1 MQTIQMSKV
10 LIQMKKET
18 YNKIIKNSFLY
29 KKNKDYLLEIAN
41 NILYKNIEKENNY
54 EFIRN
59 G

>member
-1 MQTIQMSKV
+1 MIQMSNV

-18 YNKIIKNSFLY
+18 YDKIIKNSFLY